1 MCVVHVAW
9 NKPPYK
15 PIPLFKNDRFNSR
28 YAKKL
33 AKSKIRMATL
43 DNKILLSRLV
53 VTAFDNNNE
62 INEVINIEKLQGTNL
77 YYRD

>member
-1 MCVVHVAW
+1 M
-9 NKPPYK
+9 
-15 PIPLFKNDRFNSR
+15 FNSI

-53 VTAFDNNNE
+53 VTALDNNNE
-62 INEVINIEKLQGTNL
+62 INEVINIENLQGTNL